1 MSSVLSAI
9 EGNLIEIV
17 GAIFT
22 SVVTYIGLQL
32 KKIYEN
38 YVNDKVKKEIA
49 TACVIY
55 VEQLSDS
62 LNLTTSA
69 DKFSEAEQRSK
80 EWLNAK
86 GIKVSEAELEILI
99 ENAVNLYNKEHKV

>member
-38 YVNDKVKKEIA
+38 
-49 TACVIY
+49 
-55 VEQLSDS
+55 
-62 LNLTTSA
+62 
-69 DKFSEAEQRSK
+69 
-80 EWLNAK
+80 
-86 GIKVSEAELEILI
+86 
-99 ENAVNLYNKEHKV
+99 